1 LKLRHIDPALD
12 RSGSVLKAERRLSQ
26 TLAFLAYQA
35 VWCLAAPLYLARLW
49 WRGRREAGY
58 RAHIAER
65 LGLLPQFALSLDAEV
80 KSSWVWIHAV
90 SLGETRAAQ
99 ALVDELRQRWPDVRI
114 WLTHST
120 ATGRE
125 AGRSLLR
132 PGDGQSW
139 LPMDGCGA
147 PQRFLRDLRPR
158 VGILME
164 TEVWPGL
171 QRAAEDSAVP
181 MVLANAR
188 LSERS
193 LRKGLRWS
201 ALMGPAVRSLTRA
214 LAQTPDD
221 AQRLRTLGAQDVR
234 VCGNLKFDVR
244 PADALCS
251 IGRSWRRS
259 LGRPVILLAS
269 SREGE
274 EAELLEQWADPER
287 RAQRNRLALQPLLL
301 IVPRHPQRFDA
312 VARLIREARLSLW
325 RRSEG
330 GPMADAARGSMRADA
345 ASAEVWLGD
354 SLGEMPSYYSLA
366 DVALL
371 GGSFGAFGGQNL
383 IEAAACG
390 CPVLMGPHTFNF
402 LEAAAQSEAVGA
414 AQRVASMA
422 EALQQALALIDASAV
437 SDPGQLTPLA
447 QMRLASD
454 RFNQQ
459 HRGAAARMVEELA
472 DVMQPSQRAAAK
484 RSD

>member
-1 LKLRHIDPALD
+1 LKT
-12 RSGSVLKAERRLSQ
+12 ERRLSQ
-26 TLAFLAYQA
+26 TLSFLAYQA
-35 VWCLAAPLYLARLW
+35 VWCLAAPLYVARLW

-58 RAHIAER
+58 RSNLAER
-65 LGLLPQFALSLDAEV
+65 FGQLPQLPSGERRSQSVDAEPE
-80 KSSWVWIHAV
+80 SSWIWIHAV

-99 ALVDELRQRWPDVRI
+99 ALIDQVRQRWPDARI

-139 LPMDGCGA
+139 LPMDGCGS
-147 PQRFLRDLRPR
+147 PQRFLRALRPR
-158 VGILME
+158 VGVLME

-171 QRAAEDSAVP
+171 QWAAEACAVP

-221 AQRLRTLGAQDVR
+221 AQRLRALGAQEVR

-244 PADALCS
+244 PSDALREV
-251 IGRSWRRS
+251 GRAWRS
-259 LGRPVILLAS
+259 HLARPVILLAS

-274 EAELLEQWADPER
+274 EAELLKQWVEAACR
-287 RAQRNRLALQPLLL
+287 TQRSRLLVQPLLL

-312 VARLIREARLSLW
+312 VAGLIREAGLSIW
-325 RRSEG
+325 RRGQGGDLSES
-330 GPMADAARGSMRADA
+330 GSLSADA

-354 SLGEMPSYYSLA
+354 SLGEMPAYYSLA

-390 CPVLMGPHTFNF
+390 CPILMGPHTFNF
-402 LEAAAQSEAVGA
+402 LEAAAQSEAAGA
-414 AQRVASMA
+414 AQRVASLA
-422 EALQQALALIDASAV
+422 EALEQALVLIEATTLGDQ
-437 SDPGQLTPLA
+437 GQATRLA
-447 QMRLASD
+447 QMRLAAD
-454 RFNQQ
+454 RFSQQ

-472 DVMQPSQRAAAK
+472 DVMESSQRGAVN
-484 RSD
+484 RSG